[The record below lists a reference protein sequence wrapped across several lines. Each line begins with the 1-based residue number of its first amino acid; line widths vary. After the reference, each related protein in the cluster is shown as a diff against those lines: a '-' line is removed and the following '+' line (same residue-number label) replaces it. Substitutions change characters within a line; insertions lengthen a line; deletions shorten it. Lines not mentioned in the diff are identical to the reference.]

1 VCSPLLRDRLA
12 ETFALDLVTNTVY
25 VITALM
31 VLARVLLVPRARVAW
46 ALIGLALTCTVA
58 ANIYMTTVAQYQDPV
73 PFPSWSDAL
82 WLTFPVLE
90 YAAVVLLARAQVVHW
105 HASTA
110 LDGLVAACGLGALA
124 IALVFKPMLV
134 PGQGSAAVVATAL
147 AYPVADLLMIVIVVG
162 ALGLIGWRVGAMWWL
177 IIAGLGWVVVA
188 DVAAFFQSTSP
199 EGFRPGGWVD
209 AAWMIGSALL
219 APAAWARDTERPPR
233 KMGDWAL
240 MAVPLLF
247 AGISVVLLMIRRP
260 GEGLAD
266 ELVTALAG
274 AAICLALAR
283 TALTLREVR
292 GLGEARRQ
300 ARTDDLTGLPNR
312 RALLEQLAMTDPVHA
327 LLLIDLDRFKDI
339 NDSFGHP
346 FGDHL
351 LRLVGPRLAH
361 ALPRC
366 ASVARLGGDEFGVL
380 LPGADRATASRIA
393 GEMNLVLRE
402 AFMLDGMPMHIE
414 ASIGIALAPEHG
426 TTPADL
432 LQGADLAMY
441 KAKRTGDG
449 YTVYGTGEAG
459 EARIRMQTLEELRTA
474 LATGQL
480 VVHFQPKLEL
490 ATGRVVGAEA
500 LVRWQHPTRGLVY
513 PDAFLPLAEQAGLM
527 PSIAQQVLH
536 QSLSAVASWRADGQ
550 DMHVAVNLSASD
562 LHDDALPSQVQALL
576 LLHAVTPDALVLEI
590 TENNLMVDAEHSKHV
605 LAGLRALGVRI
616 AVDDYGTGYSSLAY
630 LHELPVDELKLDRT
644 FVTHLITDPRAAA
657 IVQST
662 VQLSHAL
669 GMVMLAEGV
678 EDASVQHALTEWH
691 CDLAQGY
698 HIARPMN
705 PQTFQ
710 HWLTKHGNN
719 TQNRLRSLECST
731 ADIRGQI
738 RGQIP
743 GHIRDRRRLS
753 RSAPSHTETYPD
765 RSGPLRCGQ
774 CAQGGDCLGAHLGS
788 APSDVCDDAG

>member
-1 VCSPLLRDRLA
+1 MRVEFEHTTLPVGQRRTVRAGLWLIGALLAAGVAVCSPLLRDRLA
-12 ETFALDLVTNTVY
+12 ETWVLGLLQSAVYMVTAV
-25 VITALM
+25 M
-31 VLARVLLVPRARVAW
+31 VFARVLLVPRARVAW
-46 ALIGLALTCTVA
+46 ALFGVALTCSVA
-58 ANIYMTTVAQYQDPV
+58 GNIYMSMVLEHLVPV
-73 PFPSWSDAL
+73 PVLSWSDAL
-82 WLTFPVLE
+82 WLAFPVLA
-90 YAAVVLLARAQVVHW
+90 YASLVLLLRAQVVHW

-134 PGQGSAAVVATAL
+134 PGEGSAAAAAIAL
-147 AYPVADLLMIVIVVG
+147 AYPVMDLLLVVLMVG
-162 ALGLIGWRVGAMWWL
+162 ALGVMGWRVSPMWWL
-177 IIAGLGWVVVA
+177 LTAGLGWVVVA
-188 DVAAFFQSTSP
+188 DVAALFQSASP
-199 EGFRPGGWVD
+199 AGFRPGGWVD
-209 AAWMIGSALL
+209 AAWMIGSAILV
-219 APAAWARDTERPPR
+219 PAAWVRDTERPPR

-247 AGISVVLLMIRRP
+247 AGTSVVLLMARRP
-260 GEGLAD
+260 GEGLA
-266 ELVTALAG
+266 EEVVTVLAG
-274 AAICLALAR
+274 AAICLALTR
-283 TALTLREVR
+283 TTLTLRAVR

-312 RALLEQLAMTDPVHA
+312 RALLEQLATADPVHA
-327 LLLIDLDRFKDI
+327 LLLLDLDRFKDI

-346 FGDHL
+346 VGDQM
-351 LRLVGPRLAH
+351 LRLVGPRLART
-361 ALPRC
+361 LPRD
-366 ASVARLGGDEFGVL
+366 AMLARLGGDEFGVL
-380 LPGADRATASRIA
+380 LRDADRATASRIA

-402 AFMLDGMPMHIE
+402 AFTLGGMPMHIQ

-426 TTPADL
+426 STPADL

-441 KAKRTGDG
+441 KAKRAGAG
-449 YTVYGTGEAG
+449 YAVYEPGAAG
-459 EARIRMQTLEELRTA
+459 EARTRMQTLEELRAA

-527 PSIAQQVLH
+527 PAIAQQVLH

-576 LLHAVTPDALVLEI
+576 RLHALPPDALVLEV
-590 TENNLMVDAEHSKHV
+590 TENILMVDAEHSQHV

-630 LHELPVDELKLDRT
+630 LRELPVDELKLDRT
-644 FVTHLITDPRAAA
+644 FVTHLVTDPRAAA
-657 IVQST
+657 IAQST

-669 GMVMLAEGV
+669 GMVILAEGV
-678 EDASVQHALTEWH
+678 EDARVQHALTEWQ

-698 HIARPMN
+698 YIARPMN
-705 PQTFQ
+705 HQSFQ
-710 HWLTKHGNN
+710 HWVTRHAGKKTVTAG
-719 TQNRLRSLECST
+719 RL
-731 ADIRGQI
+731 
-738 RGQIP
+738 
-743 GHIRDRRRLS
+743 
-753 RSAPSHTETYPD
+753 
-765 RSGPLRCGQ
+765 
-774 CAQGGDCLGAHLGS
+774 
-788 APSDVCDDAG
+788 